1 MELLTDTVAEIRF
14 YHPTADT
21 SGVTASWS
29 KNDGTWIT
37 NVLTE
42 PGDGYTSFKL
52 PYQSE
57 EANVHVRWTFTIP
70 GSGTHTKNEF
80 YRVVAPYLTKRDIID
95 LDPDISDAEFL
106 RAEAAVRHIINAH
119 TGQSFGKFTGT
130 LSVQGNG
137 TRSLALPM
145 KLISLDTVN
154 GATALSHFEIVGDG
168 YYINYYP
175 WGVPPIKADY
185 YGLHMHRGGVIHNPN
200 YVKLG
205 EFPKNEVYNIT
216 GSWGWEQVPPA
227 IKEAARLLFNDYA
240 CGDSAYRDRYL
251 TSMTAADW
259 RIQFHSG
266 AFRQTG
272 NVRADQLLAEYVL
285 KRGWAVI

>member
-21 SGVTASWS
+21 SGVSAKWS
-29 KNDGTWIT
+29 KNGGADNTPQL
-37 NVLTE
+37 LT
-42 PGDGYTSFKL
+42 PTVGYSAFRL

-57 EANVHVRWTFTIP
+57 ESDIKVTWTFTVP
-70 GSGTHTKNEF
+70 GSGTHTKVES
-80 YRVVAPYLTKRDIID
+80 YRIVTPYLTKRDVADI
-95 LDPDISDAEFL
+95 DPDISDEEFL

-119 TGQSFGKFTGT
+119 TGQSFGKYTGI
-130 LSVQGNG
+130 LRVQGNG
-137 TRSLALPM
+137 SRSLALPAR
-145 KLISLDTVN
+145 LLSLTQVN
-154 GATALSHFEIVGDG
+154 GSDVLGAYDVVGDG

-175 WGVPPIKADY
+175 WGIPPVRADF
-185 YGLHMHRGGVIHNPN
+185 YGLHMHTGGVINNPN

-205 EFPKNEVYNIT
+205 EFPNNEVYEINGT
-216 GSWGWEQVPPA
+216 WGWEQVPPA

-240 CGDSAYRDRYL
+240 CGDSTYRDRYL